1 MAILTS
7 YLFATTGTM
16 KSMQSFTPLFMWM
29 TNGQRFTIKLTQFAE
44 ILGLSSQLDI
54 PKKLHTG
61 SVMAPR
67 EMTLMYIL
75 NIGFRAPRIE
85 GILPHLVVLHRMT
98 RRTLAPRIG
107 DSDAIPTYERNL
119 LDALMRFERFDVS
132 DYIVDEIWNIAINPH
147 RSCGFAPYI
156 MCMIEVVAHERVCKD
171 VAHESLCPVVP
182 KDPRSHHTSSPPPV
196 VAPTRT
202 TCSDGAS
209 FASSS
214 NSGFLR
220 MFHDIFAMCRHID
233 QRMDVMEQRLEIVR
247 RN

>member
-1 MAILTS
+1 
-7 YLFATTGTM
+7 
-16 KSMQSFTPLFMWM
+16 
-29 TNGQRFTIKLTQFAE
+29 
-44 ILGLSSQLDI
+44 
-54 PKKLHTG
+54 
-61 SVMAPR
+61 
-67 EMTLMYIL
+67 MYIL

-220 MFHDIFAMCRHID
+220 MFRDIFAMCRHID